1 MKFEIWSTFRF
12 DGGGEL
18 RIRPLFTFGKLRLG
32 IIQKND
38 QFIKDS
44 KKNSRVI
51 FTSSDK
57 IFLAAVRYSTYRT
70 LFFEINKVLYD
81 EDGGTDNDN
90 S

>member
-1 MKFEIWSTFRF
+1 MKFEVWSTFVF

-18 RIRPLFTFGKLRLG
+18 RIRSLATFRKLRLG

-44 KKNSRVI
+44 KKNSRVL
-51 FTSSDK
+51 FANNDK
-57 IFLAAVRYSTYRT
+57 IFLAAVRYSAYRT

-81 EDGGTDNDN
+81 EETN
-90 S
+90 